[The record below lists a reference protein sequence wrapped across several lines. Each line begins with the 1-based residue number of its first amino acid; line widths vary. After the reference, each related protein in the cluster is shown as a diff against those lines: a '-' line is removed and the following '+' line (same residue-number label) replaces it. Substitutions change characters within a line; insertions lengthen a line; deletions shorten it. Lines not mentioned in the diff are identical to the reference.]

1 MSEMALIIPVIVVT
15 LFMAVGTVVV
25 VGRLVRQRE
34 QMSPVREVPEVVVP
48 EAAYDEDF
56 PLAA

>member
-1 MSEMALIIPVIVVT
+1 MSEMVLIIPVIVVT
-15 LFMAVGTVVV
+15 LIMAIGTVAV

-34 QMSPVREVPEVVVP
+34 QMSPVREVPEAVAP
-48 EAAYDEDF
+48 ESIHEEDL

>member
-34 QMSPVREVPEVVVP
+34 QMSPVREVPEAAAP